1 MANSYL
7 QQTSTLCAVLPGVIP
22 QQNQMSN
29 QLSSIVTDITNLF
42 HAVNGLKGSGGV
54 GSSWFQTQNVVTG
67 QRALNTIY
75 QNTTGKTMFINVT
88 NNISSTSSV
97 TAYTDLSLNPST
109 NVGAVNITATKVP
122 ISFMVINNNYYTL
135 TTTGTVSLVTWT
147 EWS

>member
-1 MANSYL
+1 
-7 QQTSTLCAVLPGVIP
+7 
-22 QQNQMSN
+22 
-29 QLSSIVTDITNLF
+29 
-42 HAVNGLKGSGGV
+42 
-54 GSSWFQTQNVVTG
+54 
-67 QRALNTIY
+67 
-75 QNTTGKTMFINVT
+75 MFINVT